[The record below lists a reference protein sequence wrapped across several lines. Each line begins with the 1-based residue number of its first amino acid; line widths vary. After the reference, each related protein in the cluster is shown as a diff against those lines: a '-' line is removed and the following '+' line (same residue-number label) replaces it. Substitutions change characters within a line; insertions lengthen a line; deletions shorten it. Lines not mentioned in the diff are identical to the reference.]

1 MKAIPHSGALAGLND
16 IPQEEEI
23 RLDILSHDKI
33 VLAGFS
39 KSPAL
44 VEAKGSFVISPYYS
58 IAEPTA
64 GH

>member
-1 MKAIPHSGALAGLND
+1 MT

-23 RLDILSHDKI
+23 LLDIPSHDKI
-33 VLAGFS
+33 IHAGFS